1 MSIWFFF
8 IFMYI
13 ESHLDMDQL
22 NTHLKIRTHFPHEIL
37 PTCRNIK
44 WNSLTFSIEIAILIH
59 LWSIELKDFD
69 YVSVCVCV
77 FGIDSFSESHI
88 LFEHYTFYI
97 VFSNI
102 SHLLLPLKFDEF
114 ISESGSTTV
123 EMWKS
128 IFKKRFVLTQIH
140 LYSIHFCNVLCY
152 MFCGQF
158 QK

>member
-1 MSIWFFF
+1 MVFFHIHVHRISLRYGSVKYTLENPNAFSTWNIANVQKHQMKF
-8 IFMYI
+8 INIF
-13 ESHLDMDQL
+13 D
-22 NTHLKIRTHFPHEIL
+22 
-37 PTCRNIK
+37 RNC
-44 WNSLTFSIEIAILIH
+44 NSNSSLIH
-59 LWSIELKDFD
+59 RTERFWLCK
-69 YVSVCVCV
+69 CVCV

-114 ISESGSTTV
+114 ISESGFTTV

-128 IFKKRFVLTQIH
+128 IFEKRFVLTQIH